1 MATKAGKV
9 KKPGKVLSTL
19 ILPESNEISQANGKK
34 DNKSKS
40 KRKKSLDSPGEKA
53 NGQIEKRLAVS
64 DTEGKPIM
72 GDVSGNDSDSGAP
85 GASTTPKSSKNSTD
99 KGQSPVLKGRSEQLS
114 IETILNPIMNRL
126 DSIDGKLKSLTS
138 IEKQLT
144 KINSKITS
152 LDTRLTGNET
162 AVKTLQ
168 RTVSDLEESRNF
180 DAAIVESVKKATETN
195 AQNISKHN
203 LEQTSANVKLT
214 NDLKHVHDTLQ
225 NTMANITS
233 ENIQLKEEIVD
244 LKARS
249 MRDNLLFFNFAEQK
263 THRKTES
270 CINKI
275 YDFCEWE
282 LNMQNVRENV
292 KIDRA
297 HRIGPYK
304 PNKVRPIVAKF
315 NFYQDKEL
323 IKRKAAE
330 KLQNS
335 KLGVGDQFPKEIQQ
349 RRRTLI
355 PVMKTA
361 QRNGHTAI
369 LSYDKLYVDGK
380 LYDPDD
386 QRSVELVN
394 RRAEQRGNQNRSVGE
409 NRDGAFRNGSPNRA
423 SGSASAQR
431 SPNGSSWADQ
441 GARPKTGVA
450 NGAQNNDTASGFRA
464 DFSGSRASRTSKSSD
479 VD

>member
-1 MATKAGKV
+1 MATKTGKA
-9 KKPGKVLSTL
+9 KKSGKVLSTL
-19 ILPESNEISQANGKK
+19 ILPDSSEIAQANGKK
-34 DNKSKS
+34 DKQPKS

-72 GDVSGNDSDSGAP
+72 GDVSGLNGDPGVA
-85 GASTTPKSSKNSTD
+85 GASKTPPSAKNSTD
-99 KGQSPVLKGRSEQLS
+99 QGQSPVLKGRGEQLS

-144 KINSKITS
+144 TINSKITS
-152 LDTRLTGNET
+152 LDTRLTGNEA

-195 AQNISKHN
+195 AQNISKHK
-203 LEQTSANVKLT
+203 LEQTAANVKLT
-214 NDLKHVHDTLQ
+214 SDLKHVHDTLQ
-225 NTMANITS
+225 NTMTNITT
-233 ENIQLKEEIVD
+233 ENTQLKEEIID

-263 THRKTES
+263 THRKNES
-270 CINKI
+270 CIDKI

-323 IKRKAAE
+323 IKRKSAE

-369 LSYDKLYVDGK
+369 LSYDRLYVDGK
-380 LYDPDD
+380 LYNPDD

-394 RRAEQRGNQNRSVGE
+394 HRVEQRANQNRLVRE
-409 NRDGAFRNGSPNRA
+409 NREGAFRNGSPNRA
-423 SGSASAQR
+423 TGSTSAQN
-431 SPNGSSWADQ
+431 SPNGSTWADQ
-441 GARPKTGVA
+441 GARPKTHVV
-450 NGAQNNDTASGFRA
+450 NGAQYNDTASGFRA
-464 DFSGSRASRTSKSSD
+464 DSSSSRASRASNSTD